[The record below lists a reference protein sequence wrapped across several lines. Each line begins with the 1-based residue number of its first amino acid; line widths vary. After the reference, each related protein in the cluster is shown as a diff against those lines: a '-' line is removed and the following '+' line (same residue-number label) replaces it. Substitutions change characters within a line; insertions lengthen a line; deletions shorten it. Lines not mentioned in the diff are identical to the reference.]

1 MGNSIS
7 RSEARELQD
16 SLDLCNKRLRKICVW
31 IDKAGGANNND
42 HSGECDALLMARLVA
57 ARVPPSSVGKS

>member
-1 MGNSIS
+1 M
-7 RSEARELQD
+7 ELQD

-31 IDKAGGANNND
+31 IDKTESGGGCDDGDNNNK
-42 HSGECDALLMARLVA
+42 DALLMARLVA